1 MRVHGRDLR
10 VRDKIKTRGKLQK
23 ILHNLKRLGKRIV
36 FTNGCF
42 DILHIGHVRCLEEAK
57 KLGDI
62 LIVAINTD
70 RSVRSIKGPSRPL
83 VPEAERAEVLS
94 ALACVDYVVTFDE
107 PDPLSLISSLKP
119 HVLVKGGDWTPEDVV
134 GREVVE
140 REGGR
145 VVIIPQVQGVSTST
159 IADRI
164 RKKGE
169 RPDA

>member
-1 MRVHGRDLR
+1 MTG
-10 VRDKIKTRGKLQK
+10 KIKTRGELQK

-107 PDPLSLISSLKP
+107 SDPLSLISSLKP
-119 HVLVKGGDWTPEDVV
+119 HVLVKGGDWKPEAVV

-164 RKKGE
+164 GKKGGK
-169 RPDA
+169 A